1 MKAQPLKDVFLKLT
15 QGDLIQIYYLQGD
28 DYFLQDYFV
37 KKLEKCVFGDDVAHR
52 ELLIPDDIGQQEII
66 DRLNQADLFSSKKL
80 FVIRNPQQIKNKF
93 RDELLQFC
101 SKPIPN
107 HFLVII
113 MDDFYSQLKIAKVL
127 QKELAPI
134 DVRKPFEKE
143 LRLWTKQFFDDQ
155 GIDAPPSVVQ
165 AVLEIAGDSV
175 YHIANQVEKI
185 CLGLGEND
193 ILTPEVVQKFSGWN
207 REYQKWEFLNAVGQR
222 DLPKAL
228 LTGNNYISRN
238 DMISLLPNLTALF
251 QEMLFIH
258 MNNGTSRPFRGYI
271 PLTNGVKNKLPAHA
285 KKYTKEEI
293 ENSLALL
300 GDIDR
305 SIKTTSE
312 NDESLLTRFLF
323 NTIIEHG

>member
-1 MKAQPLKDVFLKLT
+1 M
-15 QGDLIQIYYLQGD
+15 
-28 DYFLQDYFV
+28 
-37 KKLEKCVFGDDVAHR
+37 
-52 ELLIPDDIGQQEII
+52 
-66 DRLNQADLFSSKKL
+66 
-80 FVIRNPQQIKNKF
+80 
-93 RDELLQFC
+93 
-101 SKPIPN
+101 
-107 HFLVII
+107 
-113 MDDFYSQLKIAKVL
+113 
-127 QKELAPI
+127 
-134 DVRKPFEKE
+134 
-143 LRLWTKQFFDDQ
+143 
-155 GIDAPPSVVQ
+155 
-165 AVLEIAGDSV
+165 AGDSV

-238 DMISLLPNLTALF
+238 EMISLLPNLTALF

-258 MNNGTSRPFRGYI
+258 MDNGTSQPFRGYI

-323 NTIIEHG
+323 NTIIEHD

>member
-80 FVIRNPQQIKNKF
+80 FVIRNPQQIKNKP

-143 LRLWTKQFFDDQ
+143 LRLWTKRFFDDQ

-193 ILTPEVVQKFSGWN
+193 ILTPEVVQRS
-207 REYQKWEFLNAVGQR
+207 
-222 DLPKAL
+222 
-228 LTGNNYISRN
+228 
-238 DMISLLPNLTALF
+238 
-251 QEMLFIH
+251 
-258 MNNGTSRPFRGYI
+258 
-271 PLTNGVKNKLPAHA
+271 
-285 KKYTKEEI
+285 EEH
-293 ENSLALL
+293 
-300 GDIDR
+300 
-305 SIKTTSE
+305 TSE
-312 NDESLLTRFLF
+312 LQSPE
-323 NTIIEHG
+323 